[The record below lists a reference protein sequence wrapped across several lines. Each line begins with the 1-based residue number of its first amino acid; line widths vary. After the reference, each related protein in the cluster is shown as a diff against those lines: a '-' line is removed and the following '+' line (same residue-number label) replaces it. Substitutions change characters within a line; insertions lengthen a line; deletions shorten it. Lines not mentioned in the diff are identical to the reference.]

1 MQRSITFW
9 RAWALVVGT
18 MVGSG
23 VFLLPSVL
31 GRYGWHG
38 LWGWGITAT
47 GAIVVALTIA
57 WLSHR
62 SPGLGGPYAYTK
74 QAFGKL
80 PAFFIAWGYWVSL
93 WIGNAAIAVAFSG
106 YAANLHPL
114 LATSELYIALGVVTV
129 FTLVNWLGIATA
141 GFVGLLFT
149 VAKVVPL
156 LLIGVM
162 GIMLG
167 STDTVAQVDVVSES
181 GSYIAAVASMA
192 MLALWAFTGLEAVT
206 IPSDDVEDPKKT
218 LPKALITGVASAA
231 ALYVVA
237 TFGVMM
243 VVSTDQLATSGAPFA
258 DAAQVLFGDMGGLLV
273 GLGALIAI
281 AGTLNALIMMSGQMA
296 MAAAEDN
303 MFPSVFAIKSKRGVP
318 AAGIA
323 ISTLLSYL
331 CIYFNFASTESFNIT
346 AIFEELILLS
356 TLLIL
361 APYLACTGSA
371 IKFAMLERN
380 YKTLWVFIPSLIF
393 VAFATFGNEL
403 DVLAKGA
410 GLMLLGLPVY
420 LLSRRVRGQQVV
432 ENI

>member
-1 MQRSITFW
+1 MQPSITFW

-31 GRYGWHG
+31 GRFGWHG
-38 LWGWGITAT
+38 LWGWGVTAT
-47 GAIVVALTIA
+47 GAVVVALTIA
-57 WLSHR
+57 WLSRR

-80 PAFFIAWGYWVSL
+80 PAFFIAWGYWMSL

-114 LATSELYIALGVVTV
+114 LANNEFYIAFGVVTV
-129 FTLVNWLGIATA
+129 FTVVNWLGIATA

-156 LLIGVM
+156 VLIGVM
-162 GIMLG
+162 GIILG
-167 STDTVAQVDVVSES
+167 STDTVAPVDITREG
-181 GSYIAAVASMA
+181 GSWIAAVASMA

-206 IPSDDVEDPKKT
+206 IPSEDVENPKQT

-231 ALYVVA
+231 ALYIVA

-243 VVSTDQLATSGAPFA
+243 VVSTEQLATSGAPFA
-258 DAAQVLFGDMGGLLV
+258 DAAQALFGDVGGLLV
-273 GLGALIAI
+273 GIGALIAI
-281 AGTLNALIMMSGQMA
+281 AGTLNALVMMSGQMA

-303 MFPSVFAIKSKRGVP
+303 VFPRIFAVKSKRGVP

-323 ISTLLSYL
+323 IATVLSYA
-331 CIYFNFASTESFNIT
+331 CIYLNFADTQSFQVA
-346 AIFEELILLS
+346 AIFEQLILLS

-361 APYLACTGSA
+361 APYLACTGA
-371 IKFAMLERN
+371 ALKFALIEKKYSTM
-380 YKTLWVFIPSLIF
+380 WVIIPSAIF
-393 VAFATFGNEL
+393 VAFATFGNEF
-403 DVLAKGA
+403 DVLVKGA

-420 LLSRRVRGQQVV
+420 VLSSRTRGQRVV
-432 ENI
+432 ESI